1 MGRGVG
7 GNLGM
12 GCGVG
17 GCGGVCVC
25 EVVGGSSLPTV
36 LTICLNGYLSA
47 LHDQTPH
54 RSSTR
59 IDGSVEPLCFF
70 ILSK

>member
-1 MGRGVG
+1 MGCGVG

-17 GCGGVCVC
+17 GCGGVCV
-25 EVVGGSSLPTV
+25 VVGGSNLPTV

-59 IDGSVEPLCFF
+59 IDGSVEPPCFF
-70 ILSK
+70 ILLK